1 MAKTFEIV
9 KDLERQRGTIG
20 DQLIRE
26 ECLDNGN
33 PEESSSKQKAKISEA
48 QIYQLNHQI
57 EAFKRCAL
65 YRDLLDDDDGNLED
79 RVQILNPQA
88 WKNRR
93 EKMLMETQK
102 IYEEKIKN
110 NHLLNSHDLL
120 GYIDK
125 KLINNGYTFFD
136 MS

>member
-1 MAKTFEIV
+1 MKEAERTADPLYLETYNEMAKTFEIV
-9 KDLERQRGTIG
+9 KDLERQRGNIG
-20 DQLIRE
+20 DQLVRE
-26 ECLDNGN
+26 ESLENGN

-65 YRDLLDDDDGNLED
+65 YRDLLDDDGSLEE

-93 EKMLMETQK
+93 ERMLLET
-102 IYEEKIKN
+102 
-110 NHLLNSHDLL
+110 
-120 GYIDK
+120 
-125 KLINNGYTFFD
+125 
-136 MS
+136 